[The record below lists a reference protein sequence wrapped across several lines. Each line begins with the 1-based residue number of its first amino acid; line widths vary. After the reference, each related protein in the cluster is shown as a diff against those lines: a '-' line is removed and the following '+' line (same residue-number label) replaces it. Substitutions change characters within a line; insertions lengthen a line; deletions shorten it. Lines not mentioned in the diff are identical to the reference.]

1 MAEAMQI
8 FRLAIIAFNYTLFTS
23 WFFSGVIPE
32 SKRVQ
37 MVKFNVA

>member
-23 WFFSGVIPE
+23 WFFWRDPGV
-32 SKRVQ
+32 
-37 MVKFNVA
+37 